1 MPSHDRLKFCQ
12 SIRAIERGSGRQTT
26 KRGEAMAT
34 AQAFVFDAYGT
45 LFDVHSVVNALR
57 AVTPEAEAVSQQW
70 RQKQL
75 EYSWLRALMGRYVD
89 FWTVTDEAL
98 RFALRRSGL
107 YLHPDQRAA
116 LLNTYLCLSPYP
128 EIPAMLDQL
137 SPRPCAILSNGSPSM
152 LTAVVASSGLNGRF
166 THLLSADQVKVYKPD
181 PRVYALAPQA
191 LDMSKDTIAFVSA
204 NAFDAMG
211 AKAYGFQVVWV
222 NRAQALM
229 DELNFAP
236 DLVLTRL
243 DELPA
248 AFQTDEVGRH
258 A

>member
-1 MPSHDRLKFCQ
+1 
-12 SIRAIERGSGRQTT
+12 
-26 KRGEAMAT
+26 MAT
-34 AQAFVFDAYGT
+34 AQAFVFDAYAT
-45 LFDVHSVVNALR
+45 LFDVHAVVNALR

-75 EYSWLRALMGRYVD
+75 EYSWWRSLMGRYVD
-89 FWTVTDEAL
+89 FWTVTEEAL
-98 RFALRRSGL
+98 RFALRRYGL
-107 YLHPDQRAA
+107 HLPPDQRAA
-116 LLNTYLCLSPYP
+116 LLNTYLRLPPYP

-152 LTAVVASSGLNGRF
+152 LTAVVAASGLHGRF
-166 THLLSADQVKVYKPD
+166 SHLLSADHVQVYKPD

-191 LDMSKDTIAFVSA
+191 LDLPKEAIVFVSS
-204 NAFDAMG
+204 NAFDVVG

-222 NRAQALM
+222 NRGQALM
-229 DELNFAP
+229 DELNVAP

-248 AFQTDEVGRH
+248 AFPTHEAGRH
-258 A
+258 E